1 MNATPNDGH
10 LSQVNQLSQNR
21 GLQGATKL
29 GRYVLDTFFDG
40 SPERFRQEG
49 KSNQNFRTVVQN
61 PELKASYSLLYY
73 SVAVTE
79 QLDQLPKNVGK
90 KLSFS
95 HHKLLLPVKDPRT
108 KEAFARK
115 VVSESLSVRG
125 LRDVVA
131 RHRVEQTSRIR
142 RGRPPLPDFVKALNR
157 LPRIVEQMDDSDL
170 ENKRLFD
177 RYSPEQATAL
187 LERTRDDLDKLN
199 HLLTQ
204 LEDRIHDT
212 LA

>member
-1 MNATPNDGH
+1 MNARPNDGH

-49 KSNQNFRTVVQN
+49 KSNQNFRTVVQS
-61 PELKASYSLLYY
+61 PKLKASYSLLYY

-79 QLDQLPKNVGK
+79 QLEQLPKNVGK

-95 HHKLLLPVKDPRT
+95 HHKLLLPVRDPRT

-115 VVSESLSVRG
+115 VVTESLSVRG
-125 LRDVVA
+125 LREVVA
-131 RHRVEQTSRIR
+131 RHRVEQASRIR

-170 ENKRLFD
+170 ENERLFD

-187 LERTRDDLDKLN
+187 LERTREDLSKL
-199 HLLTQ
+199 HQLLTQ
-204 LEDRIHDT
+204 IEGRIQDT

>member
-1 MNATPNDGH
+1 MNARPNDGH

-49 KSNQNFRTVVQN
+49 KSNQNFRTVVQS
-61 PELKASYSLLYY
+61 PKLKASYSLLYY

-79 QLDQLPKNVGK
+79 QLEQLPKNVGK

-115 VVSESLSVRG
+115 VVTESLSVRG
-125 LRDVVA
+125 LREVVA
-131 RHRVEQTSRIR
+131 RHRVEQASRIR
-142 RGRPPLPDFVKALNR
+142 RGRPPLPDLVKALNR

-170 ENKRLFD
+170 ENERLFD

-187 LERTRDDLDKLN
+187 LERTREDLSKL
-199 HLLTQ
+199 HQLLTQ
-204 LEDRIHDT
+204 IEGRIQDT

>member
-1 MNATPNDGH
+1 MNARTDDGH
-10 LSQVNQLSQNR
+10 LSRVNQLSKNR

-40 SPERFRQEG
+40 SPERFRREG
-49 KSNQNFRTVVQN
+49 KSNQTFRTVVQS
-61 PELKASYSLLYY
+61 PDLKASYSLLYY

-79 QLDQLPKNVGK
+79 QLDQLPKNVGT

-115 VVSESLSVRG
+115 VVDEDLSVRG
-125 LRDVVA
+125 LREVVA
-131 RHRVEQTSRIR
+131 RHRVEQASRIR

-170 ENKRLFD
+170 DNAHLFD

-187 LERTRDDLDKLN
+187 VERTREDLDKL
-199 HLLTQ
+199 HQLLNQ
-204 LEDRIHDT
+204 IEEKIQDT

>member
-1 MNATPNDGH
+1 MNARPDDGH

-40 SPERFRQEG
+40 SPERFRREG
-49 KSNQNFRTVVQN
+49 KSNQTFRTVVQS
-61 PELKASYSLLYY
+61 PDLKASYSLLYY

-115 VVSESLSVRG
+115 VVDEDLSVRG
-125 LRDVVA
+125 LREVVA
-131 RHRVEQTSRIR
+131 RHRVEQASRIR

-170 ENKRLFD
+170 DNARLFD

-187 LERTRDDLDKLN
+187 LERTRGDLDKL
-199 HLLTQ
+199 HQLLNQ
-204 LEDRIHDT
+204 IEEKIQDT

>member
-1 MNATPNDGH
+1 MNARPNDGH

-49 KSNQNFRTVVQN
+49 KSNQNFRTVVQS
-61 PELKASYSLLYY
+61 PKLKASYSLLYY

-79 QLDQLPKNVGK
+79 QLEQLPKNVGK

-115 VVSESLSVRG
+115 VVTESLSVRG
-125 LRDVVA
+125 LREVVA
-131 RHRVEQTSRIR
+131 RHRVEQASRIR

-170 ENKRLFD
+170 ENERLFD

-187 LERTRDDLDKLN
+187 LERTREDLSKL
-199 HLLTQ
+199 HQLLTQ
-204 LEDRIHDT
+204 IEGRIQDT

>member
-1 MNATPNDGH
+1 MNARPNDGH

-49 KSNQNFRTVVQN
+49 KSNQNFRTVVQS
-61 PELKASYSLLYY
+61 PKLKASYSLLYY

-79 QLDQLPKNVGK
+79 QLEQLPKNVGK

-115 VVSESLSVRG
+115 VVTESLSVRG
-125 LRDVVA
+125 LREVVA
-131 RHRVEQTSRIR
+131 RHRVEQASRIH

-170 ENKRLFD
+170 ENERLFD

-187 LERTRDDLDKLN
+187 LERTREDLSKL
-199 HLLTQ
+199 HQLLTQ
-204 LEDRIHDT
+204 IEGRIQDT